1 MSRIGLGN
9 NVIQPDRRCLDCK
22 YWESA
27 KNYGFLKGLIIGHC
41 KYSYCKRDFTQ
52 THSKNKRR

>member
-41 KYSYCKRDFTQ
+41 KPGYCKKDFTQ